1 MSAPKAIT
9 FTRPDPSEFVLLVAK
24 TRGNG
29 IVVGTENFKPGGTEW
44 ATDRDMR
51 DAGYMPAMDGRKLVA
66 LVREA
71 AAAAQQAD
79 DRFTAS
85 EQRWVEQA
93 ERIMSGTIT
102 QG

>member
-1 MSAPKAIT
+1 VSAPKAIT
-9 FTRPDPSEFVLLVAK
+9 FIRPDPSEFVLLMAK

-51 DAGYMPAMDGRKLVA
+51 DAGYMPTEDGWKLLA
-66 LVREA
+66 LVKEA
-71 AAAAQQAD
+71 AAAAALSD
-79 DRFTAS
+79 DRFGKSARLWA
-85 EQRWVEQA
+85 EEA
-93 ERIMSGTIT
+93 ERIVSGTIT

>member
-1 MSAPKAIT
+1 VSGAPKPIT
-9 FTRPDPSEFVLLVAK
+9 FVRPDPSQFVLLVAK

-29 IVVGTENFKPGGTEW
+29 IVIGTENFKPSGCEW

-51 DAGYMPAMDGRKLVA
+51 DAGYMPVADGRKLVA

-93 ERIMSGTIT
+93 ERIVSG
-102 QG
+102 Q

>member
-1 MSAPKAIT
+1 MSAPKPIT
-9 FTRPDPSEFVLLVAK
+9 FTRSGPSKFVLLVAK
-24 TRGNG
+24 SQESG
-29 IVVGTENFKPGGTEW
+29 IVGGAEDTAWRSEW

-51 DAGYMPAMDGRKLVA
+51 AAGYMPVADGRKLVA

-85 EQRWVEQA
+85 EQQWVEQA
-93 ERIMSGTIT
+93 ERIVATTIT